1 MSSESIEINGHETVT
16 APTGE
21 AAILVA
27 VQSALVDRPGVIPA
41 ARGLSH
47 FGEHSLGW
55 LAIAGVGAALAYR
68 RGDARGE
75 LTWAQAGA
83 GAFGAHAAS
92 VIIKRVVRRRRPN
105 HPAIRVGV
113 STPSKLSFPSSH
125 ATSTTAAAIL
135 IGRAAGLPPAVVP
148 AVLVPPMLLSRLV
161 LGVHYPTDVAA
172 GAAIGAASAGAVIA
186 GDKLFGDKILG
197 SRLFRGRNSS
207 RRADVR

>member
-1 MSSESIEINGHETVT
+1 MSSESTDVVT
-16 APTGE
+16 AESTPPTGE
-21 AAILVA
+21 AAVLVA
-27 VQSALVDRPGVIPA
+27 VQSALVDQPGVVST

-55 LAIAGVGAALAYR
+55 LAIAGAGVVAARR

-75 LTWAQAGA
+75 LTWAQAGV

-92 VIIKRVVRRRRPN
+92 VIIKRVVRRRRPD

-113 STPSKLSFPSSH
+113 GTPSKLSFPSSH

-135 IGRAAGLPPAVVP
+135 IGRAAGLHPAVVP
-148 AVLVPPMLLSRLV
+148 AAIVPPMLLSRLV
-161 LGVHYPTDVAA
+161 LGVHYPSDVVA

-197 SRLFRGRNSS
+197 SRLFAGRTSS
-207 RRADVR
+207 RADVR